1 MLWQVN
7 VGVIVVDRFSE
18 IKVIGGYIHLLKK
31 DSCLRVTL
39 PISEIVSGYDVVEH
53 GEPVLS
59 KDGLCIE
66 FPDSSCTILPL
77 PISELIPSSAT
88 KLGLSD
94 IQQISSADIAGVHP
108 VYLEMLE
115 ETGLELIGRS
125 AVEIREEAL
134 NLATLVQPLL
144 LHRYKGKI
152 YCFGN
157 IAAYNAAVSSGLDIE
172 LWGRFYTKKSAKS
185 FFRSLVITEV
195 YTQQLLSQATSKTPK
210 ALYQFQG
217 RVLEHQSFGEEF
229 KRIHTAS
236 NSKAKFARYFGVDA
250 RSL

>member
-88 KLGLSD
+88 NPS
-94 IQQISSADIAGVHP
+94 
-108 VYLEMLE
+108 
-115 ETGLELIGRS
+115 
-125 AVEIREEAL
+125 
-134 NLATLVQPLL
+134 
-144 LHRYKGKI
+144 
-152 YCFGN
+152 
-157 IAAYNAAVSSGLDIE
+157 
-172 LWGRFYTKKSAKS
+172 
-185 FFRSLVITEV
+185 
-195 YTQQLLSQATSKTPK
+195 
-210 ALYQFQG
+210 
-217 RVLEHQSFGEEF
+217 
-229 KRIHTAS
+229 
-236 NSKAKFARYFGVDA
+236 
-250 RSL
+250 